1 MLFKSLLSPIKSIT
15 SSLVDSST
23 STSHVG
29 GSILAPL
36 SLSTITNIVS
46 TNTVTHTVSNLTDGA
61 ASNPVSAITG
71 ILGGV
76 TGGSSPL
83 STVTNI
89 LGGVTGGAGGN
100 PLGAVTGIIGGI
112 TGGTEGGPLGAV
124 TGIIGGITGGAEGGP
139 LGAVT
144 GIIGGITG
152 GTEGGPLG
160 AVTGIIGGITGGAE
174 GGPLGAVTGII
185 GGITGGTEG
194 GPLGAVT
201 GIIGGITGGDLAN
214 NPVTGVIQ
222 SGIDVLQGLESLK
235 TDIINTGIDT
245 VAGTIISAVHQSEHP
260 IGDLANLGTLT
271 FETSR
276 DTVNGTLEAVSHLAG
291 ADLGGAAGSLTG
303 VVGTLVNNGSIASN
317 TVQHIIGDITNIGST
332 GPLGTITGII
342 GGITGGIGGGEGGP
356 LGAITGIIGG
366 ITGGIGGGEGGP
378 LGAITDIIGGI
389 TGGDLGNNP
398 VTGVIQSGIDVLQG
412 VESLKTDIINT
423 GISTVGGAISGVL
436 PGVHPVTDLTNL
448 GTLTF
453 ETSRDTVNGTL
464 EAISDLAG
472 ADIGGAAGSLTGVV
486 GTLINNGSTA
496 SGLVQHIAGDLT
508 DVGGLIGGVTGGIGG
523 GEGGPLGAIT
533 GIIGGITGGI
543 GGGEGGPLGA
553 ITGIIGG
560 ITGGI
565 GGGEGGPLG
574 AITDI
579 IGGITGGDLGNNP
592 VTGVIQSGID
602 VLQGV
607 ESLKTDIINT
617 GINTVGGAIGGVLP
631 GVHPITDLTN
641 LGTLTFETSRDTVNG
656 TLEAI
661 SDLAGA
667 DIGGAAGSL
676 TGVVGTLINN
686 GSTASG
692 LVQHIAGDLTDVGGL
707 IGGVT
712 GGIGGG
718 EGGPL
723 GAITGIIGGITGG
736 IGGGEG
742 GPLGAITG
750 IIGGITG
757 GIGGGEGGPLGAIT
771 DIIGGITGGDLGN
784 NPVTGVIQSGIDVLQ
799 GVESLK
805 TDIINTGIN
814 TVGGAISGV
823 LPGVH
828 PITDL
833 TNLGTL
839 TFETSRDTVNGTL
852 EAISDLAG
860 ADIGGAAGSLTGV
873 VGTLINNG
881 STASGL
887 VQHAVGDLTDVG
899 GLLGGIGGGEGGP
912 LGAITG
918 IIGGI
923 TGGIGGGEG
932 GPLGAI
938 TGIIGGITG
947 GIGGGEGGPLGAIT
961 DIIGGITGGIG
972 GGEGG
977 PLGAITGIIGGIT
990 GGIGGGEGGPLG
1002 AITDI
1007 IGGITGGDLGNNP
1020 VTGVIQS
1027 GIDVLQGVE
1036 SLKTDIIN
1044 TGINTVGGAIGGV
1057 LPGVHPITD
1066 LTNLGTLTFE
1076 TSRDTVNGT
1085 LEAISDLAGADI
1097 GGAAGSLTGV
1107 VGTLINNGSTASDL
1121 VQHAVGDL
1129 TDVGGLLGGI
1139 GGGEGGP
1146 LGAITGIIGGIT
1158 GGIGG
1163 GEGGPLGAITDIIGG
1178 ITGGIGGGEGGLSVI
1193 TDILGTINH
1202 GANSGDV
1209 IAGIAQPIQTVIS
1222 NGNIAIDTLQDH
1234 VTTLFS
1240 DSSLDSINNLI
1251 SISVGN
1257 GDYSLHG
1264 SVDGILDALTGTVTS
1279 GIAVG
1284 EPNPNGGSL
1293 TDLVSL
1299 QSPLNSLTDHLFSS
1313 VNHF

>member
-160 AVTGIIGGITGGAE
+160 AVTGIIGGITGGA
-174 GGPLGAVTGII
+174 
-185 GGITGGTEG
+185 EG

-423 GISTVGGAISGVL
+423 GI
-436 PGVHPVTDLTNL
+436 
-448 GTLTF
+448 
-453 ETSRDTVNGTL
+453 
-464 EAISDLAG
+464 
-472 ADIGGAAGSLTGVV
+472 
-486 GTLINNGSTA
+486 
-496 SGLVQHIAGDLT
+496 
-508 DVGGLIGGVTGGIGG
+508 
-523 GEGGPLGAIT
+523 
-533 GIIGGITGGI
+533 
-543 GGGEGGPLGA
+543 
-553 ITGIIGG
+553 
-560 ITGGI
+560 
-565 GGGEGGPLG
+565 
-574 AITDI
+574 
-579 IGGITGGDLGNNP
+579 
-592 VTGVIQSGID
+592 
-602 VLQGV
+602 
-607 ESLKTDIINT
+607 
-617 GINTVGGAIGGVLP
+617 NTVGGAIGGVLP
-631 GVHPITDLTN
+631 D
-641 LGTLTFETSRDTVNG
+641 
-656 TLEAI
+656 
-661 SDLAGA
+661 
-667 DIGGAAGSL
+667 
-676 TGVVGTLINN
+676 
-686 GSTASG
+686 
-692 LVQHIAGDLTDVGGL
+692 
-707 IGGVT
+707 
-712 GGIGGG
+712 
-718 EGGPL
+718 
-723 GAITGIIGGITGG
+723 
-736 IGGGEG
+736 
-742 GPLGAITG
+742 
-750 IIGGITG
+750 
-757 GIGGGEGGPLGAIT
+757 
-771 DIIGGITGGDLGN
+771 
-784 NPVTGVIQSGIDVLQ
+784 
-799 GVESLK
+799 
-805 TDIINTGIN
+805 
-814 TVGGAISGV
+814 
-823 LPGVH
+823 VH

-932 GPLGAI
+932 G
-938 TGIIGGITG
+938 
-947 GIGGGEGGPLGAIT
+947 
-961 DIIGGITGGIG
+961 
-972 GGEGG
+972 
-977 PLGAITGIIGGIT
+977 
-990 GGIGGGEGGPLG
+990 
-1002 AITDI
+1002 
-1007 IGGITGGDLGNNP
+1007 
-1020 VTGVIQS
+1020 
-1027 GIDVLQGVE
+1027 
-1036 SLKTDIIN
+1036 
-1044 TGINTVGGAIGGV
+1044 
-1057 LPGVHPITD
+1057 
-1066 LTNLGTLTFE
+1066 
-1076 TSRDTVNGT
+1076 
-1085 LEAISDLAGADI
+1085 
-1097 GGAAGSLTGV
+1097 
-1107 VGTLINNGSTASDL
+1107 
-1121 VQHAVGDL
+1121 
-1129 TDVGGLLGGI
+1129 
-1139 GGGEGGP
+1139 
-1146 LGAITGIIGGIT
+1146 
-1158 GGIGG
+1158 
-1163 GEGGPLGAITDIIGG
+1163 
-1178 ITGGIGGGEGGLSVI
+1178 LSVI
-1193 TDILGTINH
+1193 TDILGTINN

>member
-100 PLGAVTGIIGGI
+100 PLGAVTGIISGI

-185 GGITGGTEG
+185 GGITGGAEG

-201 GIIGGITGGDLAN
+201 GIIGGITGGDLGN

-342 GGITGGIGGGEGGP
+342 GGITGGIGDGEGGP

-378 LGAITDIIGGI
+378 LGAITGIIGGI

-398 VTGVIQSGIDVLQG
+398 VTGVIQTGIDVLQG

-423 GISTVGGAISGVL
+423 GISTVGGAIGGVL
-436 PGVHPVTDLTNL
+436 PGVHPITDLTNL

-496 SGLVQHIAGDLT
+496 SGLVQHAVGDLT
-508 DVGGLIGGVTGGIGG
+508 DVGGLLGGIGG

-676 TGVVGTLINN
+676 TGVVSTLINN

-692 LVQHIAGDLTDVGGL
+692 LVQHAVGDLTDVGGL
-707 IGGVT
+707 L

-938 TGIIGGITG
+938 TDIIGGITG

-961 DIIGGITGGIG
+961 D
-972 GGEGG
+972 
-977 PLGAITGIIGGIT
+977 IIGGIT

-1044 TGINTVGGAIGGV
+1044 TGINTVGGAISGV

-1107 VGTLINNGSTASDL
+1107 VGTLINNGSTASGL

-1146 LGAITGIIGGIT
+1146 LGAITG
-1158 GGIGG
+1158 
-1163 GEGGPLGAITDIIGG
+1163 IIGG

-1293 TDLVSL
+1293 TDIVSL

>member
-152 GTEGGPLG
+152 G
-160 AVTGIIGGITGGAE
+160 A
-174 GGPLGAVTGII
+174 
-185 GGITGGTEG
+185 EG

-201 GIIGGITGGDLAN
+201 GIIGGITGGDLGN

-342 GGITGGIGGGEGGP
+342 GGITGGIG
-356 LGAITGIIGG
+356 
-366 ITGGIGGGEGGP
+366 
-378 LGAITDIIGGI
+378 D
-389 TGGDLGNNP
+389 
-398 VTGVIQSGIDVLQG
+398 
-412 VESLKTDIINT
+412 
-423 GISTVGGAISGVL
+423 
-436 PGVHPVTDLTNL
+436 
-448 GTLTF
+448 
-453 ETSRDTVNGTL
+453 
-464 EAISDLAG
+464 
-472 ADIGGAAGSLTGVV
+472 
-486 GTLINNGSTA
+486 
-496 SGLVQHIAGDLT
+496 
-508 DVGGLIGGVTGGIGG
+508 

-560 ITGGI
+560 ITGG
-565 GGGEGGPLG
+565 
-574 AITDI
+574 
-579 IGGITGGDLGNNP
+579 DLGNNP
-592 VTGVIQSGID
+592 VTGVIQTGID

-617 GINTVGGAIGGVLP
+617 GISTVGGAIGGVLP

-667 DIGGAAGSL
+667 DIGGTAGSL

-692 LVQHIAGDLTDVGGL
+692 LVQHAVGDLTDVGGL
-707 IGGVT
+707 
-712 GGIGGG
+712 
-718 EGGPL
+718 L
-723 GAITGIIGGITGG
+723 GG

-938 TGIIGGITG
+938 T
-947 GIGGGEGGPLGAIT
+947 
-961 DIIGGITGGIG
+961 DIIS
-972 GGEGG
+972 
-977 PLGAITGIIGGIT
+977 GIT

-1044 TGINTVGGAIGGV
+1044 TGINTVGGAISGV

-1107 VGTLINNGSTASDL
+1107 VSTLINNGSTASGL

-1178 ITGGIGGGEGGLSVI
+1178 ITGGIGGGEGGPLGAITDIIGGITGGIGGGEGGPLGAITGIIDDITGGIGGGEGGPLGAITDIIGGITGGDLGNNPVTGVIQSGIDVLQGVESLKTDIINTGINTVGGAISGVLPGVHPITDLTNLGTLTFETSRDTVNGTLEAISDLAGADIGGAAGSLTGVVGTLINNGSTASGLVQHAVGDLTDVGGLLGGIGGGEGGPLGAITGIIGGITGGIGGGEGGLSVI
-1193 TDILGTINH
+1193 TDILGTINN